1 MKNTKNK
8 LDNYRAKIMS
18 KNAQITVPF
27 GALNIYLAF
36 KQDTQKTNGDNCCK

>member
-18 KNAQITVPF
+18 KNAQVNAPF

-36 KQDTQKTNGDNCCK
+36 KQNKQKTNGDYCCK